1 MPNVANHHVH
11 FDLPNGGDR
20 SSYPPTSNTG
30 NRLQRFNSGFE
41 KPPTNLTSDIE
52 PQMPTAHPKFNFG
65 FEVRRQSPAAVH
77 LPDTPDHTAAMGPP
91 PQKFNFGF
99 AAHKQGPAVVDSVLT
114 PPSLAPTFKFG
125 WTRPLPPQQPA
136 VPAAQPF
143 SPVAVNSEPT
153 PPTQAPTP
161 FNFGFTKSLSTVK
174 PAALAAQP
182 FNFGMDLE
190 TDTPSSLIS
199 PLPVRNTRS
208 SSSNDPDNAMQA
220 SVIPLKRAASPPSP
234 PSTHS
239 TAPVA
244 EHTPKFN
251 FGWQPRPS
259 PTTGALQ
266 RITTIE
272 AFQFGCKVPPA
283 KVGDWTPAPL
293 TAANP
298 EAPLPSQP
306 VTYTPK
312 NLPNLEGAFPIPK
325 RRKLDPAGEVMR
337 HESIGIIIGD
347 AEKAAVAIVKQ
358 LNGDE
363 FDRLTQTM
371 LGSLIKPGNEVRDPT
386 AEEVLES
393 NCAVLSAFCESRDRL
408 TRIFKD
414 LITLH
419 HASEHHVRQ
428 LSFMDS
434 LSKELETAEATADSQ

>member
-1 MPNVANHHVH
+1 MPNVANHHVR
-11 FDLPNGGDR
+11 FNLPNGSDR

-30 NRLQRFNSGFE
+30 NRLQRFNFGFE

-65 FEVRRQSPAAVH
+65 FE
-77 LPDTPDHTAAMGPP
+77 
-91 PQKFNFGF
+91 KFNFGF
-99 AAHKQGPAVVDSVLT
+99 TAHKQGPAVVDSVLT
-114 PPSLAPTFKFG
+114 PPSLAPTFNFG

-153 PPTQAPTP
+153 PPTQAPMP
-161 FNFGFTKSLSTVK
+161 FNFGFTKSLSTAK

-190 TDTPSSLIS
+190 ADTPSSPIS
-199 PLPVRNTRS
+199 PLPVRNTRR

-234 PSTHS
+234 PSTRS

-259 PTTGALQ
+259 PTTGVGKHVGFDHNNQRALQ

-283 KVGDWTPAPL
+283 KVGNWTPVPL

-312 NLPNLEGAFPIPK
+312 DLPNLEGAFPIPK

-337 HESIGIIIGD
+337 RESIGIIIGD
-347 AEKAAVAIVKQ
+347 AEKAAIAIVKQ

-363 FDRLTQTM
+363 FDRLAQTM
-371 LGSLIKPGNEVRDPT
+371 LGSLIKPGDEVRDPT

-393 NCAVLSAFCESRDRL
+393 SRAVLSAFY
-408 TRIFKD
+408 